1 MKRVFAAPL
10 LALPLAAI
18 TLSAQQRAP
27 EIESIRQADMKADL
41 FFLASDRMAGRLTDT
56 PQNALA
62 AEWVAS
68 RFERLALVP
77 VGDGGSYF
85 HKYQLGV
92 ATLGSTNQFS
102 AGSMPADWY
111 PLRFSGSGTAKGDV
125 VFVGYGISSPERGYD
140 DYGGVRQVY
149 TRDGRSRREVA
160 GPNAAIRGKI
170 VIAMDHEP
178 GENDPNSLF
187 DGVVT
192 SQASNQMHKAMAAQ
206 AAGAS
211 AILFVS
217 DVHNHPQQGGDG
229 QLRGFWGAAQQPPRF
244 PSYMLGAWLEK
255 ITIPAAQ
262 VSPALV
268 QKLLASAGIGRT
280 LEDLGKASDT
290 TTGAQP
296 LPLSGVQLE
305 ITTAVERKMISDR
318 SVVGLIEG
326 SDPKLKDELVIV
338 CGHYDHDGVNGENV
352 LNGADDDGSGTVGV
366 MEIAEA
372 YALAAQKGQRPKRS
386 VLFAAW
392 NSEERGLLGAWAY
405 TERPLR
411 PLENTVA
418 VLNMD
423 MIGRNEEVPENGGNR
438 FRGLDVQTAESNAN
452 AVNIIGTTRSE
463 SLKQVV
469 EKANT
474 SIGLTL
480 RLRYDNNISQLM
492 RRSDHWPFLNRGIPA
507 VWVHT
512 GLHPDYH
519 TAADD
524 ADRINYPK
532 MEKIAR
538 MVYQASWDL
547 ANQSGRPALNR

>member
-1 MKRVFAAPL
+1 MKRVLVAVAIPLVSLGL
-10 LALPLAAI
+10 LA
-18 TLSAQQRAP
+18 QQSAP
-27 EIESIRQADMKADL
+27 EIQSITQADMKADL
-41 FFLASDRMAGRLTDT
+41 FFLASDAMAGRLTDT
-56 PQNALA
+56 PQNAIA
-62 AEWVAS
+62 AEWIAS
-68 RFERLALVP
+68 RFGRLGLTP

-85 HKYQLGV
+85 HEYELGV
-92 ATLGSTNQFS
+92 ASLGTGNQLSGATL
-102 AGSMPADWY
+102 PADWY
-111 PLRFSGSGTAKGDV
+111 PTRFSGSGTAKGEV

-149 TRDGRSRREVA
+149 SQDGRSRRELL
-160 GPNAAIRGKI
+160 GPNPLISGKI
-170 VIAMDHEP
+170 VLALDHEP
-178 GENDPNSLF
+178 GENDPDSRF

-192 SQASNQMHKAMAAQ
+192 SQASNQMHKAMAAE
-206 AAGAS
+206 AAGAA

-217 DVHNHPQQGGDG
+217 DVHNHPQTAGAA
-229 QLRGFWGAAQQPPRF
+229 QLRGFWGASQQPARF
-244 PSYMLGAWLEK
+244 PSYMLGAWLAK

-262 VSPALV
+262 VSPAFV
-268 QKLLASAGIGRT
+268 EKLLASANVGRT

-290 TTGAQP
+290 TTGAKP
-296 LPLSGVQLE
+296 LPLAGAQLE
-305 ITTAVERKMISDR
+305 ITTAVERKMIPDR
-318 SVVGLIEG
+318 SVVALMEG
-326 SDPKLKDELVIV
+326 SDPVLKDEIVIV
-338 CGHYDHDGVNGENV
+338 CGHYDHDGVNGQNV
-352 LNGADDDGSGTVGV
+352 LNGADDDGSGTIGV
-366 MEIAEA
+366 IEIAEA
-372 YALAAQKGQRPKRS
+372 YALAAQKGRRPKRS

-411 PLENTVA
+411 PLDKTVA

-438 FRGLDVQTAESNAN
+438 FRGLDVQTAASNAN

-463 SLKQVV
+463 SLRQVID
-469 EKANT
+469 KAN
-474 SIGLTL
+474 SGIGLTL

-492 RRSDHWPFLNRGIPA
+492 RRSDHWPFLNRGVPA

-519 TAADD
+519 TANDD

-538 MVYQASWDL
+538 LVYQASWDL
-547 ANQSGRPALNR
+547 ANQSGRPALNK

>member
-1 MKRVFAAPL
+1 
-10 LALPLAAI
+10 
-18 TLSAQQRAP
+18 
-27 EIESIRQADMKADL
+27 
-41 FFLASDRMAGRLTDT
+41 
-56 PQNALA
+56 
-62 AEWVAS
+62 
-68 RFERLALVP
+68 
-77 VGDGGSYF
+77 
-85 HKYQLGV
+85 
-92 ATLGSTNQFS
+92 
-102 AGSMPADWY
+102 
-111 PLRFSGSGTAKGDV
+111 
-125 VFVGYGISSPERGYD
+125 
-140 DYGGVRQVY
+140 
-149 TRDGRSRREVA
+149 
-160 GPNAAIRGKI
+160 
-170 VIAMDHEP
+170 
-178 GENDPNSLF
+178 
-187 DGVVT
+187 
-192 SQASNQMHKAMAAQ
+192 
-206 AAGAS
+206 
-211 AILFVS
+211 
-217 DVHNHPQQGGDG
+217 
-229 QLRGFWGAAQQPPRF
+229 
-244 PSYMLGAWLEK
+244 
-255 ITIPAAQ
+255 
-262 VSPALV
+262 V

-305 ITTAVERKMISDR
+305 IATAVERKMISDR